1 MPAGF
6 AGLQSVEN
14 TLIPGLIE
22 SAGVDWLVEMAPL
35 TSPSPALPIRRYRV
49 LLDEAGWA
57 WPFRALTAQLPFLDE
72 ALPAV
77 LLRHVFQRSIDVQLF
92 DEVLRCIRPGGLLIT
107 VSANPWHRAAWKE
120 LGRSALHLPAWPQL
134 LLRHGQHDLDIQLAG
149 HQSWRGLVP
158 GLSPIL
164 VVVARKPPR
173 ATPVTRL
180 KFDYMRGTE
189 AAVPASQ
196 CRAA

>member
-1 MPAGF
+1 MLAGF

-14 TLIPGLIE
+14 TLIPDLIA

-35 TSPSPALPIRRYRV
+35 TSPSPALTIDRHRV
-49 LLDEAGWA
+49 LLDQSGWV
-57 WPFRALTAQLPFLDE
+57 WPFHALTAQLPFSDE
-72 ALPAV
+72 TLPAV
-77 LLRHVFQRSIDVQLF
+77 LLRHVFQRSVDARVF
-92 DEVLRCIRPGGLLIT
+92 DEVLRCIRPGGLLVT

-120 LGRSALHLPAWPQL
+120 LGGSALYLPAWPQL

-164 VVVARKPPR
+164 IVVARKPPR
-173 ATPVTRL
+173 ANPVRRL
-180 KFDYMRGTE
+180 QFAYPQ
-189 AAVPASQ
+189 AANSAAPATH